1 MSTELTLAQ
10 IQAAQDNDLAGI
22 AAVVAEMDSR
32 LDRLAAQT
40 AGTMATNPARYSD
53 FVADF
58 RQDASVALFEAL
70 PRWEGDSVDDFRA
83 FVYRFA
89 ATELKAKAHAERN
102 AGVDR
107 DALST
112 FKAMVELAKGDVY
125 EAERL
130 AQTKPAAGKRL
141 SADRAR
147 AARIS
152 WQGTTSLDASRGGDS
167 DATLADTLVAPTA
180 EPEEIRP
187 KVGHG
192 AAREALSVLE
202 RYIPVPKDSE
212 ARSIMLEAFERL
224 AAEGPSAYYVNV
236 LEEWLTVPQDAQQR
250 RYVLDAMAILRSAVS
265 TAADGDLAE
274 ELRDASDDGRDARA
288 QRIGAVR
295 AALADVR
302 TSRRVVLLCSFGIDG
317 NPEFGWGDGSDREG
331 LAAHLSYT
339 LGTCKVNLSQARSE
353 FAQAYIALV
362 ARTEDEAQ
370 ALAAAAAEMRKHGG
384 RK

>member
-1 MSTELTLAQ
+1 MTAELTLAQ
-10 IQAAQDNDLAGI
+10 IRSAQSNDLAGI

-40 AGTMATNPARYSD
+40 AGTMATNPARYAD
-53 FVADF
+53 YVADF

-83 FVYRFA
+83 FVYRSVA
-89 ATELKAKAHAERN
+89 AELKAKAHAERN

-107 DALST
+107 DALSI
-112 FKAMVELAKGDVY
+112 FKAMVERANGDVY

-130 AQTKPAAGKRL
+130 AQSVPPAGKRL

-152 WQGTTSLDASRGGDS
+152 WQGTKSLSAPLGDEGT
-167 DATLADTLVAPTA
+167 TLADTLIAPTV
-180 EPEEIRP
+180 EPDEVRP

-192 AAREALSVLE
+192 AAMEALSVLQ
-202 RYIPVPKDSE
+202 RYAGVSIQRTTPRMFAANLPTLVAALEDSVIVP
-212 ARSIMLEAFERL
+212 R
-224 AAEGPSAYYVNV
+224 
-236 LEEWLTVPQDAQQR
+236 DAQR
-250 RYVLDAMAILRSAVS
+250 RRLVLDAMAILRSAVS
-265 TAADGDLAE
+265 TTSDSELAS
-274 ELRDASDDGRDARA
+274 ELRDASDEGRDARA

-302 TSRRVVLLCSFGIDG
+302 ASRRVVLLCSFGIDG
-317 NPEFGWGDGSDREG
+317 NPDFGWGDGSDREG
-331 LAAHLSYT
+331 LAAHLGYT
-339 LGTCKVNLSQARSE
+339 LGTCKVNLSQARAE
-353 FAQAYIALV
+353 FARAYIALV
-362 ARTEDEAQ
+362 LQSGATAQ
-370 ALAAAAAEMRKHGG
+370 AEALTDAAAAQRKHGG